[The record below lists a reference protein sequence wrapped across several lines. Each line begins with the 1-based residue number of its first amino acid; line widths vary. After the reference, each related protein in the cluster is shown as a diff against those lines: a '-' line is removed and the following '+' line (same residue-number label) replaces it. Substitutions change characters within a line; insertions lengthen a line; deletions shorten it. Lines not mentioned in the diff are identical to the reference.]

1 MRRLGQAERR
11 PNIKVGAACRVAS
24 APGLRAGVDPTYLLL
39 SSALAFLLASAPVV
53 AQQLPPTSERPA
65 ADAPSKFDRRAA
77 EKERR
82 SKAGNLIGHG
92 GPIKALAV
100 DATTGRAL
108 TGSFDYAMMLWDVT
122 AEVPLRLKRL
132 DEHDGAVNAVAF
144 VPGGTLAVATGDDGK
159 VAVWDLATGK
169 LVHRF
174 DGHTAKITGLAI
186 SVDGKW
192 AASASWDRTARL
204 WDLARLT
211 PGPVLEGHQGP
222 VNAVAF
228 SADGQRLYTASADG
242 TIGLWRTADGSFQ
255 RPLLRHGW
263 GINALVRLP
272 GGERLAY
279 GCLNGT
285 VAIAD
290 GETGATLMELPAH
303 ERPVLALAALEK
315 PGILA
320 SGGGDGIIRVLRA
333 ADGSLIEQ
341 YRNPYGPVW
350 ALAFAADG
358 TALYYGGLDDFA
370 TLWRIAPRE
379 PFEAIDSPY
388 PRRFQMRGQAS
399 DRIAAGELQFARKCS
414 VCHTLQADGRN
425 RAGPTLHKI
434 FGRRIG
440 TLAGYPYSEAVKKLD
455 IVWTPETLGKLFE
468 LGPEVFTPG
477 SKMPLQ
483 RMSDTHQRDAL
494 IAFLQLATE
503 DAPIDAGGP
512 PGADSSAQGEKK

>member
-1 MRRLGQAERR
+1 MTCGPTRRS
-11 PNIKVGAACRVAS
+11 VGRVPTIAGLTAGSAIAAVLVALAWTHAPAS
-24 APGLRAGVDPTYLLL
+24 AQDKPLPGNPGATQGT
-39 SSALAFLLASAPVV
+39 
-53 AQQLPPTSERPA
+53 
-65 ADAPSKFDRRAA
+65 PSKADRRAE
-77 EKERR
+77 EKQRR
-82 SKAGNLIGHG
+82 ARPGNLVGHG
-92 GPIKALAV
+92 GPVKALAV
-100 DATTGRAL
+100 DAASGRAL
-108 TGSFDYAMMLWDVT
+108 TGSFDYAMMGWDIAQET
-122 AEVPLRLKRL
+122 PQRLQRL
-132 DEHDGAVNAVAF
+132 DDHNGAVNAVAF
-144 VPGGTLAVATGDDGK
+144 VPGGKLALAAGDDGA

-169 LVHRF
+169 LAHRF
-174 DGHTAKITGLAI
+174 TGHTAKIAGLAV
-186 SVDGKW
+186 SADGRW
-192 AASASWDRTARL
+192 AASASWDHTVRL
-204 WDLARLT
+204 WDLTRRE

-228 SADGQRLYTASADG
+228 SADGERVYSASADG
-242 TIGLWRTADGSFQ
+242 TIGLWLTADGSFQ

-263 GINALVRLP
+263 GINALMRL
-272 GGERLAY
+272 GGERLVY
-279 GCLNGT
+279 GGLNGT

-315 PGILA
+315 PGIIA
-320 SGGGDGIIRVLRA
+320 SGGGDGVIRVFRA

-350 ALAFAADG
+350 ALAFVADG

-379 PFEAIDSPY
+379 PYEAIDSPF
-388 PRRFQMRGQAS
+388 PRRFQMRGDTS

-440 TLAGYPYSEAVKKLD
+440 TLDGYPYSEALKKLD
-455 IVWTPETLGKLFE
+455 IVWTPETLAKLFE
-468 LGPEVFTPG
+468 LGPDVFTPG

-483 RMSDTHQRDAL
+483 KMSDTLQRDAL
-494 IAFLQLATE
+494 IAFLKLATE
-503 DAPIDAGGP
+503 EAPIDAGGP
-512 PGADSSAQGEKK
+512 PGAESSAQGEKK